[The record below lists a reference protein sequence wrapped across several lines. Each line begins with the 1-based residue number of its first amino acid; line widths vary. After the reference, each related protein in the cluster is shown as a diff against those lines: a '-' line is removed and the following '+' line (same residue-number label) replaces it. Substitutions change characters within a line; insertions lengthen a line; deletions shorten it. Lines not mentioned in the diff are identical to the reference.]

1 MAREGREGW
10 WGLYSYHRYIHL
22 VPATT
27 TTTTLLQLRGLS
39 TRCRQLGPGNKSSR
53 YDIIIK
59 IINGNMRNIFF
70 GESYLEIDCLNL
82 QCSTL
87 WVKIEKLWIWES
99 LSILILGLHKVLR
112 CTWTCSWLLFLSRLQ
127 RKIRREIRECV
138 FRVKLLLLGNIF
150 ACEQCE
156 QCTQQIVT
164 KLF

>member
-1 MAREGREGW
+1 MLEEELFSLFKGNTKLLRSAAAGVARVGRVGG

-22 VPATT
+22 VPAT

-39 TRCRQLGPGNKSSR
+39 TRCRQLGPGNMSSR

-87 WVKIEKLWIWES
+87 
-99 LSILILGLHKVLR
+99 
-112 CTWTCSWLLFLSRLQ
+112 
-127 RKIRREIRECV
+127 
-138 FRVKLLLLGNIF
+138 
-150 ACEQCE
+150 
-156 QCTQQIVT
+156 
-164 KLF
+164 

>member
-1 MAREGREGW
+1 MARARCCCQDVTASRCWWNDRQACYQPCTALPVSHHNNIFIFLQILLRLRGRSMLEEELFSLFKGHTKLLRSAAAGVARVGRVGG
-10 WGLYSYHRYIHL
+10 WGLYSYHRSIHL
-22 VPATT
+22 VPAT

-87 WVKIEKLWIWES
+87 
-99 LSILILGLHKVLR
+99 
-112 CTWTCSWLLFLSRLQ
+112 
-127 RKIRREIRECV
+127 
-138 FRVKLLLLGNIF
+138 
-150 ACEQCE
+150 
-156 QCTQQIVT
+156 
-164 KLF
+164 